1 MKKFGKL
8 KGWAKALIIAVCVLV
23 ALVLFLLT
31 GPFYVINE
39 GYQVV
44 VTRFGDIVAVHNQ
57 AGLHFKIPFI
67 DIVNTYPK
75 LILSL
80 DGDSQKIPTKENQF
94 IIVDT
99 TSRWRISDP
108 RLFYQSFKTVD
119 AAEIRLSDIID
130 SATRTIITQ
139 NRLSE
144 VVRSSNLINE
154 KSDDGKNNLPGA
166 DEAVEKINALVN
178 VTSNSELI
186 TKGRRQLT
194 LEMAEEARKMIPDYG
209 IELIDILPRQ
219 IKYSDELTESVYNRM
234 IKDRNQIAKGFR
246 AYGEG
251 KKKDWLG
258 KLEKDKMSIESEAYW
273 KAEQI
278 KGQADAE
285 ATKIYAR
292 AYSVDPEFYA
302 FWQSIESYKN
312 TIPDFDVTFTTDMD
326 YFKYLYSSRGK
337 R

>member
-1 MKKFGKL
+1 M
-8 KGWAKALIIAVCVLV
+8 
-23 ALVLFLLT
+23 
-31 GPFYVINE
+31 
-39 GYQVV
+39 
-44 VTRFGDIVAVHNQ
+44 
-57 AGLHFKIPFI
+57 
-67 DIVNTYPK
+67 
-75 LILSL
+75 
-80 DGDSQKIPTKENQF
+80 
-94 IIVDT
+94 
-99 TSRWRISDP
+99 
-108 RLFYQSFKTVD
+108 
-119 AAEIRLSDIID
+119 
-130 SATRTIITQ
+130 RT
-139 NRLSE
+139 
-144 VVRSSNLINE
+144 SNLINE
-154 KSDDGKNNLPGA
+154 KTDTNKNELPGT

-186 TKGRRQLT
+186 NKGRRQLT

-273 KAEQI
+273 KSEQI

-285 ATKIYAR
+285 ATRIYAK

-312 TIPDFDVTFTTDMD
+312 TIPEFDITFSTDMD